1 MVANIAII
9 DYINYIIR
17 VDIAVTQSSPEIPD
31 ISHLQEVA
39 RQIRLDIIEMLFR
52 AGSGHLGGSLSA
64 TDILVALFFGRMR
77 LNPQD
82 PCWLQRDRFVLSKG
96 HAAPAY
102 YAVLARLGYFP
113 REDLFTLRQFGSPLQ
128 GHPDSACTPG
138 VEVPTGSLGQGL
150 SIANGMAL
158 AARLNGGG
166 TKVYALL
173 GDGEI
178 QEGQIW
184 EAAMSASHYSL
195 GNLTAFLD
203 RNRLQIDG
211 HTKEVM
217 SVEPLAQKWEAFG
230 WHTLQVD
237 GHSFPE
243 LLDAL
248 AATDKVTDRPSMIV
262 AHTVKGKGVSIFE
275 NQAKYHGVA
284 PTKEEYEQAL
294 KELQAA

>member
-1 MVANIAII
+1 
-9 DYINYIIR
+9 
-17 VDIAVTQSSPEIPD
+17 
-31 ISHLQEVA
+31 
-39 RQIRLDIIEMLFR
+39 
-52 AGSGHLGGSLSA
+52 
-64 TDILVALFFGRMR
+64 
-77 LNPQD
+77 
-82 PCWLQRDRFVLSKG
+82 
-96 HAAPAY
+96 
-102 YAVLARLGYFP
+102 GYFP
-113 REDLFTLRQFGSPLQ
+113 REELLTLRQFGSSLQ

-158 AARLNGGG
+158 AARLNRGG

-173 GDGEI
+173 GDGEV

-184 EAAMSASHYSL
+184 EAAMSAAHYRL
-195 GNLTAFLD
+195 DNLTAILD

-211 HTKEVM
+211 HTADVM
-217 SVEPLAQKWEAFG
+217 SIEPIAAKWQAFG
-230 WHTLQVD
+230 WHTVEVD
-237 GHSFPE
+237 GHSFSE
-243 LLDAL
+243 LLTTL
-248 AATDKVTDRPSMIV
+248 QETDSVKDRPSMII

>member
-1 MVANIAII
+1 M
-9 DYINYIIR
+9 
-17 VDIAVTQSSPEIPD
+17 TQSFQGISD

-39 RQIRLDIIEMLFR
+39 RQVRLDIVEMLFR

-64 TDILVALFFGRMR
+64 TDILVTLFFGRMR
-77 LNPQD
+77 HNPQD

-96 HAAPAY
+96 HAAPAL
-102 YAVLARLGYFP
+102 YAVLSRLGYFP
-113 REDLFTLRQFGSPLQ
+113 REELLTLRQFGSSLQ

-166 TKVYALL
+166 ARIYALL

-184 EAAMSASHYSL
+184 EAAMSAAHYRL
-195 GNLTAFLD
+195 DNLTAILD

-211 HTKEVM
+211 HTADVM
-217 SVEPLAQKWEAFG
+217 SIEPVAQKWTAFG
-230 WHTLQVD
+230 WHTVEVD
-237 GHSFPE
+237 GHSIPA
-243 LLDAL
+243 LL
-248 AATDKVTDRPSMIV
+248 AALQETDSVKDRPCMIV

-284 PTKEEYEQAL
+284 PTKEEYERAL
-294 KELQAA
+294 QELQAA

>member
-1 MVANIAII
+1 M
-9 DYINYIIR
+9 
-17 VDIAVTQSSPEIPD
+17 TQSSQEVPD
-31 ISHLQEVA
+31 IYHLQEVA
-39 RQIRLDIIEMLFR
+39 RQVRLDIVEMLFK

-64 TDILVALFFGRMR
+64 TDIMVALFFGRMR
-77 LNPQD
+77 CNPQD

-96 HAAPAY
+96 HAAPVY
-102 YAVLARLGYFP
+102 YAILSRLGYFP
-113 REDLFTLRQFGSPLQ
+113 REELFTLRQFGSSLQ

-166 TKVYALL
+166 TRIYALL
-173 GDGEI
+173 GDGEV

-184 EAAMSASHYSL
+184 EAAMSAAHYRL
-195 GNLTAFLD
+195 DNLTAILD

-211 HTKEVM
+211 HTADVM
-217 SVEPLAQKWEAFG
+217 SIEPLADKWRAFG
-230 WHTLQVD
+230 WHTLEVD
-237 GHSFPE
+237 GHSIP
-243 LLDAL
+243 DIL
-248 AATDKVTDRPSMIV
+248 AALQDTGKGKDRPSMIV

-284 PTKEEYEQAL
+284 PTKEEYEQAV